1 MSGPVALQD
10 ANNFYVSAERAFD
23 PSLKGVPA
31 IVLSNNDGCAIARS
45 AEAKALG
52 IKMGDPIHLIREKVK
67 KHGIAVRSSNY
78 ALYADMQ
85 RRILAAVEPFARD
98 IEIYSIDENFLDLTG
113 FEDRDLVAHCQ
124 ALRARVEEWTTIQS
138 CVGIAPTKT
147 LAKLGNAAAKKN
159 PLFAGVADMR
169 DDAIRRWVMD
179 KFEVGDVWGIGSA
192 TAAKLLKLG
201 VGTAGQLR
209 DMPMRQARGLGT
221 VVLERL
227 VAELNGVPARAIE
240 MVEPQ
245 RKGMAVTRSFGTP
258 VTDIETLMGAVAQ
271 YAMRAGEKLRQHGL
285 VAARVTVFI
294 HTNRHRPD
302 RPQYSATQT
311 MNLHPMTS
319 DSLALISAA
328 RRGIEHAWRDGYQ
341 FTKAGVMLDDLT
353 RAELRPITLFEDSEN
368 TSKRQR
374 LMNAIDDVNARF
386 GKFTVVSGAQGFKR
400 EWKLRAET
408 KSPAWTTRIGEVP
421 VARAV

>member
-1 MSGPVALQD
+1 MSGPIALQD

-23 PSLKGVPA
+23 PSLNGVPA

-52 IKMGDPIHLIREKVK
+52 IKMGDPIHLIREKVQ

-85 RRILAAVEPFARD
+85 RRILTAIEPFARD

-113 FEDRDLVAHCQ
+113 FEDRDLVVHCQ

-138 CVGIAPTKT
+138 CVGIAMTKT

-159 PLFAGVADMR
+159 PLFSGVADMR

-179 KFEVGDVWGIGSA
+179 RFKVGDVWGVGSA
-192 TAAKLLKLG
+192 TATKLLKLG

-209 DMPMRQARGLGT
+209 DMPMRQARGLGS

-227 VAELNGVPARAIE
+227 VAELNGVPAMAIE

-245 RKGMAVTRSFGTP
+245 RKGMAVTRSFGKP
-258 VTDIETLMGAVAQ
+258 VSDIETLMGAVSQ

-285 VAARVTVFI
+285 VAARLTVFF
-294 HTNRHRPD
+294 HTNRHRSD
-302 RPQYSATQT
+302 LPQYSANRTIS
-311 MNLHPMTS
+311 LHPMTN
-319 DSLALISAA
+319 DSLELIAAA
-328 RRGIEHAWRDGYQ
+328 RRGAEHAWREGYQ
-341 FTKAGVMLDDLT
+341 YTKAGIMLDDLT
-353 RAELRPITLFEDSEN
+353 KAELRPRTLFEDSAN
-368 TSKRQR
+368 TARRER
-374 LMNAIDDVNARF
+374 LMTAIDDVNARF
-386 GKFTVVSGAQGFKR
+386 GKFTVVPAAQGFKR

-408 KSPAWTTRIGEVP
+408 KSPAWTTRISEVP
-421 VARAV
+421 VARAI

>member
-23 PSLKGVPA
+23 PSLNGVPA

-85 RRILAAVEPFARD
+85 RRILSAVEPFARD

-159 PLFAGVADMR
+159 PLFDGVADMR

-179 KFEVGDVWGIGSA
+179 RFEVGDVWGIGSA
-192 TAAKLLKLG
+192 TAVKLKKLG

-227 VAELNGVPARAIE
+227 VAELNGVPAMAIE

-245 RKGMAVTRSFGTP
+245 RRGMAVTRSFGTP

-271 YAMRAGEKLRQHGL
+271 YAMRAGEKLRQHRL
-285 VAARVTVFI
+285 VAARLTVFF

-302 RPQYSATQT
+302 RPQYSANRTV
-311 MNLHPMTS
+311 NLHPMTS
-319 DSLALISAA
+319 DSLELISAA
-328 RRGIEHAWRDGYQ
+328 RRGIERAWRDGYQ

-353 RAELRPITLFEDSEN
+353 RAELRPKTLFENSDN
-368 TSKRQR
+368 MVKRQR
-374 LMNAIDDVNARF
+374 LMTAIDEVNARF
-386 GKFTVVSGAQGFKR
+386 GKFTVVPAAQGFKR

-421 VARAV
+421 VARAI

>member
-23 PSLKGVPA
+23 PSLNGVPA

-124 ALRARVEEWTTIQS
+124 TLRARVEEWTTIQS

-159 PLFAGVADMR
+159 PMFAGVADMR

-179 KFEVGDVWGIGSA
+179 RFEVADVWGVGSA
-192 TAAKLLKLG
+192 TAVKLQKLG

-221 VVLERL
+221 IVLERL
-227 VAELNGVPARAIE
+227 VAELNGVPAMAIE

-245 RKGMAVTRSFGTP
+245 RRGMAVTRSFGTP
-258 VTDIETLMGAVAQ
+258 ITDIETLMGAVAQ

-285 VAARVTVFI
+285 VAARLTVFF
-294 HTNRHRPD
+294 HTNRHQPE
-302 RPQYSATQT
+302 RPQYSATRT
-311 MNLHPMTS
+311 ISLHPMTS
-319 DSLALISAA
+319 DSLELISAA

-353 RAELRPITLFEDSEN
+353 RAELRPMTLFENSEN
-368 TSKRQR
+368 TSKRER
-374 LMNAIDDVNARF
+374 LMTAIDDVNARF
-386 GKFTVVSGAQGFKR
+386 GKFTVVPVAQGFKR
-400 EWKLRAET
+400 EWKLRADT
-408 KSPAWTTRIGEVP
+408 KSPAWTTRISEVP
-421 VARAV
+421 VARAI